1 MRKQIAVLGVSLLT
15 LTSAYAQSDVNSQ
28 TVKDVFTEYGASG
41 AQRTGVEFHTKDAT
55 VGSAYMSKNWTKG
68 SVTNLNDTVISNPT
82 FLFNYNKMSGALLVT
97 QDQNTY
103 IELNSNGYKAFTL
116 VDELGVEHRYV
127 RVPGI
132 GAVASAEEIASGP
145 NYTLYKYTKTKFKKA
160 DFVTDGL
167 TERGNN
173 YDEYVDENEYY
184 VVNNKDKSAPVTKI
198 GSKKKT
204 IKDAFGADANKVD
217 QYVAQHKGDLNAA
230 YYKDLADYLNK

>member
-1 MRKQIAVLGVSLLT
+1 MRKTLMALSIAFLAL
-15 LTSAYAQSDVNSQ
+15 A
-28 TVKDVFTEYGASG
+28 G
-41 AQRTGVEFHTKDAT
+41 AQAQTTASTQIVQDAFQDFSVSSPAKSGVEFHTKDAT
-55 VGSAYMSKNWTKG
+55 VGSAYLAKNWTKG
-68 SVTNLNDTVISNPT
+68 SVTNLNDTVISNPA

-97 QDQNTY
+97 QDQNSY

-116 VDELGVEHRYV
+116 VDELGVQHKYV
-127 RVPGI
+127 RVPAI
-132 GAVASAEEIASGP
+132 SPVAAAEEVAAGA
-145 NYTLYKYTKTKFKKA
+145 NYTIYKYTKTKFKKA
-160 DFVTDGL
+160 DYVTDGL

>member
-1 MRKQIAVLGVSLLT
+1 MRKQIVVLGISILT

-28 TVKDVFTEYGASG
+28 TVKDVFTDYGG
-41 AQRTGVEFHTKDAT
+41 ATQKTGVEFHHKDAT

-68 SVTNLNDTVISNPT
+68 SVTNLNDTIINNPA

-116 VDELGVEHRYV
+116 VDELGMQHKYV
-127 RVPGI
+127 RVPAI
-132 GAVASAEEIASGP
+132 SALASAEEIATGA
-145 NYTLYKYTKTKFKKA
+145 NYTLYKYTKTKFKRA
-160 DFVTDGL
+160 DYVTDGL

-173 YDEYVDENEYY
+173 YDEYVDESEYY
-184 VVNNKDKSAPVTKI
+184 VVNNKEKNATATKI
-198 GSKKKT
+198 AAKKKAF
-204 IKDAFGADANKVD
+204 KDAFGADGGKVD

-230 YYKDLADYLNK
+230 YYKDLIDFLNQ